1 MVLAVGTR
9 ECVMSVVNRLWSQV
23 RVWGLPVAAALMMMV
38 ALPTEARA
46 QWENMG
52 EGDLQRSAEQ
62 FRGKSVCQDFW
73 IDFATSMISAGT
85 RRPEGNDCNIQNY
98 NRGQWNSL
106 KELIAFASCRSQMR
120 VPCHKVVLT
129 YSGGFSELNGKRV
142 GVVTTFADGNRL
154 GAFYFDAE
162 GRVLAGDNYTLVA
175 AGAGHMVAAGA
186 GNMVNAGGGTMVAAG
201 GGNLVASVDLV
212 GNDGASVAQG
222 AGNLIRQGMAAL
234 SGRPGQYRLQ
244 HIGDTIA
251 GFGIFA
257 PGATRRGETKPL
269 NMHMDILNPTAPKGG
284 GQ

>member
-1 MVLAVGTR
+1 MR
-9 ECVMSVVNRLWSQV
+9 VVNRLWSQV

-129 YSGGFSELNGKRV
+129 YSAGFSELNGKRV
-142 GVVTTFADGNRL
+142 GVVTTLADGNRL
-154 GAFYFDAE
+154 GAFYYDAN
-162 GRVLAGDNYTLVA
+162 GRVLTGDNYTLVA
-175 AGAGHMVAAGA
+175 AGGGNMVAAGG
-186 GNMVNAGGGTMVAAG
+186 GNMVAAG
-201 GGNLVASVDLV
+201 GGNLVDTMQLV
-212 GNDGASVAQG
+212 GNDGASMVAAG
-222 AGNLIRQGMAAL
+222 AGNLVRQGMASLA
-234 SGRPGQYRLQ
+234 SGPGQYRLQ
-244 HIGDTIA
+244 HVGDTIA